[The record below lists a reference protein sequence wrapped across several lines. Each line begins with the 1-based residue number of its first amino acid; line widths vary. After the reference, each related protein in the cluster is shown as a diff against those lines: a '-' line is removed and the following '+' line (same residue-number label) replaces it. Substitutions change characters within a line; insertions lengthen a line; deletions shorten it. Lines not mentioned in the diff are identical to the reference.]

1 MGNVDTKHT
10 LAPTQVTQYE
20 HDGFL
25 FPIPV
30 LSADE
35 VLQYRAALEELEAQL
50 GGTVKPAQLVQP
62 HLHFKFP
69 ALAGRT
75 TESSTMSQKGERP

>member
-1 MGNVDTKHT
+1 MSNVDTKHT
-10 LAPTQVTQYE
+10 LAPRQVTQYE
-20 HDGFL
+20 RDGFL

-30 LSADE
+30 LSGNE
-35 VLQYRAALEELEAQL
+35 VLQYRSALEELEAQL
-50 GGTVKPAQLVQP
+50 GGTLKPAQLVQP